1 MVLWVTIEN
10 PSSGLV
16 VALSSD
22 CNGAQLQLEVL
33 MFVMMMLMR
42 LVMTMLMMIVRMMLK
57 MIIEAMM
64 MNIPERVPRQ
74 GRATLGL

>member
-22 CNGAQLQLEVL
+22 CNGAQLQLEVVV
-33 MFVMMMLMR
+33 FVMMMLMR
-42 LVMTMLMMIVRMMLK
+42 LAMVMMMTRMMSK